1 MVLNER
7 FEKKFFEK
15 NVIFL
20 DFESSHKL
28 PFGISIVKTST
39 WEVNT
44 GDFAEL
50 YDVIGF
56 ELDIWALICSSLD
69 TLESLRR
76 Y

>member
-15 NVIFL
+15 KSDFFGFWELPQAPLWDFYSKNVHL
-20 DFESSHKL
+20 
-28 PFGISIVKTST
+28 
-39 WEVNT
+39 EVNT

-50 YDVIGF
+50 YDVIGV

>member
-1 MVLNER
+1 ML
-7 FEKKFFEK
+7 F
-15 NVIFL
+15 IS
-20 DFESSHKL
+20 SSHLNKFWILYKL